1 MTQSNQPTFDILKN
15 SILCRPRMMGTK
27 GEKETTQFLMEFLTK
42 HHIESHTEDI
52 EWSTA
57 SVNGR
62 KLMFILLGLFGILI
76 NSTLRII
83 PPINGILSIL
93 LIPISFLSLML
104 FGKKLKADKFKRFG
118 KSAIG
123 KNVICEF
130 SPIKHEKTEPTII
143 YLTAHSD
150 SVASNLPKFYIKF
163 MMGMFFGFLLI
174 LLLTLVSSIISL
186 VYFFRDD
193 ISTNLAIRILNVVIL
208 ILTILVILIITF
220 NMFAKRINTSPGAC
234 DNGSGSAILLS
245 LAKYY
250 KENPTENILL
260 KFIWCTAEEWGLF
273 GSKGYVKTHKQEIVE
288 NKDNSY
294 VINVDMVG
302 SELAYLDKAG
312 LLKKKPINTKLNL
325 LIEKSAEELK
335 IEARKFNSPIGGNSD
350 HASFKKEKVEV
361 CCFLAKNDTKIIHS
375 KKDTIDL
382 VKPEKLEDAVEL
394 IKNLVQKIGNG
405 EIISKD

>member
-1 MTQSNQPTFDILKN
+1 MTQSNQPTFDILKK
-15 SILCRPRMMGTK
+15 SILSKPRMMGTS
-27 GEKETTQFLMEFLTK
+27 GEIETTKFLVEFLAQN
-42 HHIESHTEDI
+42 HIAAHTEDI

-62 KLMFILLGLFGILI
+62 KLMFIILGMFGILI
-76 NSTLRII
+76 NLTLRI
-83 PPINGILSIL
+83 PPPVNGILSIL
-93 LIPISFLSLML
+93 LIPLSFLSLML
-104 FGKKLKADKFKRFG
+104 FGKQLKADKFKRLG

-130 SPIKHEKTEPTII
+130 PAINQDETKPTII
-143 YLTAHSD
+143 YFTAHSD

-163 MMGMFFGFLLI
+163 MIGMFFGFLLI

-186 VYFFRDD
+186 VFFFRDD
-193 ISTNLAIRILNVVIL
+193 VSTNLAIRVLNVIIL
-208 ILTILVILIITF
+208 VCTILVILIIIF

-245 LAKYY
+245 LAKFYR
-250 KENPTENILL
+250 ENPTENLNL

-273 GSKGYVKTHKQEIVE
+273 GSKGYVKAHKQEIVE

-312 LLKKKPINTKLNL
+312 LLKKKPINSKLNS
-325 LIEKSAEELK
+325 LIEKTAEELK

-361 CCFLAKNDTKIIHS
+361 CCFLAKKDTKIIHS
-375 KKDTIDL
+375 KKDSIDL

-394 IKNLVQKIGNG
+394 IKGIIQKINNE
-405 EIISKD
+405 EIGD